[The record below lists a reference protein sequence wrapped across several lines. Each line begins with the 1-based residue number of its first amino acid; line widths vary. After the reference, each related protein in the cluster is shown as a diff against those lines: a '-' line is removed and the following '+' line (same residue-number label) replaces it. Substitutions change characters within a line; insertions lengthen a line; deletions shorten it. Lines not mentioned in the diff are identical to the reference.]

1 MLRVAPEVTEPDA
14 GGWEALDRSSPLPL
28 YAQIRR
34 RLLALV
40 ATWSEPDRRF
50 YGDEELCERFGV
62 SRMTVRQAIGELVEE
77 GLLERRKGLG
87 TFVVRTKHEERPL
100 ASFFEPAAIEGA
112 GAAITLLALRDG
124 RTGEAPA
131 ALGSGRFRYLARLRS
146 SRRIAVAVDHR
157 YLPLPLFA
165 ALDRAQAETQS
176 LVEYLKARVALDR
189 VDMRLEAVPCGTEEA
204 RSLNLIPG
212 DPVLVRHLLYFDKA
226 ENVVMAG
233 RSVYRGDLMR
243 YAFSVPLDGAA
254 PSPAAPRA
262 TPDGLTAEEAGD
274 GHAS

>member
-1 MLRVAPEVTEPDA
+1 MLHVAPRVTEPDSA
-14 GGWEALDRSSPLPL
+14 GWEALDRSSPLPL

-40 ATWSEPDRRF
+40 AAWSEPARRF
-50 YGDEELCERFGV
+50 YGDEDLCERFGV

-100 ASFFEPAAIEGA
+100 ASFFDQAALDGA
-112 GAAITLLALRDG
+112 GAGTTILALRDG
-124 RTGEAPA
+124 AVAEAPA
-131 ALGSGRFRYLARLRS
+131 ALGAVPFRYLSRLRS

-157 YLPLPLFA
+157 YLPLPLA
-165 ALDRAQAETQS
+165 AGLDRAYAERHS

-189 VDMRLEAVPCGTEEA
+189 VDMQLEAIPCAAEEA

-212 DPVLVRHLLYFDKA
+212 DPVLVRHLRYFDRSGA
-226 ENVVMAG
+226 VVMAG

-243 YAFSVPLDGAA
+243 YAFSVPLEDAAAAQPGGA
-254 PSPAAPRA
+254 RN
-262 TPDGLTAEEAGD
+262 DV
-274 GHAS
+274 